1 MEVIIKKSNKEII
14 EDSTEDRLRV
24 CAYVRVSTE
33 EERQKGSFDSQQKY
47 YYEKITSNPDW
58 FFKGIYS
65 DEGISGLSSEDRPGF
80 KRMIRDAKNRKFD
93 VILTKSISRFARNTV
108 DTLKF
113 IRFLRGKGVSI
124 IFEEEN
130 INSGAIQGEL
140 LITILGSLA
149 QQESE
154 NIASHIL
161 TGKEMAIKNGT
172 KKDYHFCY
180 GYDYIKEDGSLVIN
194 KQSENVKLIF
204 NLYLKYKSRYKV
216 CTELK
221 RLGIKSPRGS
231 DTWTSGSLL
240 KILENEKYI
249 GNCVFGRY
257 YVYDSF
263 NHRTIKNHGE
273 REIYKYIDHHEPIIS
288 KEDFYK
294 AQEILKKNEKE
305 YKEIRKE
312 KDKYKSLVAWRG
324 ICGFCMSPMNKR
336 KNVSGKSNHVYQ
348 CGQTFLKLTAEKCPN
363 SLTIKRNEIESSF
376 LKAMKKLRNKINLNT
391 FNDEIEEKL
400 HHARTIIMNANFDK
414 FNYELYDKLINVI
427 IIGGFDSNN
436 NSDPYKIRFILNEDL
451 IFSDVKKNRKNFID
465 NTEIILSFD
474 NNVNTKYGYYDDN
487 RNFSH
492 MFIEKIHVSVEVQNN
507 EDYLWK

>member
-1 MEVIIKKSNKEII
+1 
-14 EDSTEDRLRV
+14 
-24 CAYVRVSTE
+24 
-33 EERQKGSFDSQQKY
+33 
-47 YYEKITSNPDW
+47 
-58 FFKGIYS
+58 
-65 DEGISGLSSEDRPGF
+65 
-80 KRMIRDAKNRKFD
+80 MIRDAKNRKFD

-113 IRFLRGKGVSI
+113 IRFLREKGVSI
-124 IFEEEN
+124 LFEEEN

-180 GYDYIKEDGSLVIN
+180 GYDYIKENGSLVIN
-194 KQSENVKLIF
+194 KQSENVKIIF

-257 YVYDSF
+257 YVCDSF

-294 AQEILKKNEKE
+294 VQEIFKAKQSTTSFRRVPINRVHTFTSKFRCSYCGEPYIKKSSYRNKTVWACKSFIKKGRYLCPESKVAYEDIIKKAFVEGVNLLLDKNEFDLDEFVKDISSVLDE
-305 YKEIRKE
+305 DKSSIALRKAKASKFDIE
-312 KDKYKSLVAWRG
+312 SKMSKLIDLFLENKIDKD
-324 ICGFCMSPMNKR
+324 
-336 KNVSGKSNHVYQ
+336 
-348 CGQTFLKLTAEKCPN
+348 TFDK
-363 SLTIKRNEIESSF
+363 KRNSYLEQILELTNKIDSLSSNTSNDNNQERIINIKNNLLSELSSEKQFLSSF
-376 LKAMKKLRNKINLNT
+376 DSKLFDELVLYGCVGGYDE
-391 FNDEIEEKL
+391 NDDI
-400 HHARTIIMNANFDK
+400 
-414 FNYELYDKLINVI
+414 
-427 IIGGFDSNN
+427 
-436 NSDPYKIRFILNEDL
+436 DPYMIRFIIKTDVNEKIRENMISDIIVNNNHIGDEDN
-451 IFSDVKKNRKNFID
+451 IFKPILDFRIKQNFCTFEQIE
-465 NTEIILSFD
+465 NK
-474 NNVNTKYGYYDDN
+474 NTKVNHD
-487 RNFSH
+487 
-492 MFIEKIHVSVEVQNN
+492 SVRVRFEVENI
-507 EDYLWK
+507 